1 VELKKPTTEAFEA
14 HLRALTKTL
23 DNQVTLVRSAL
34 ELHPAA
40 TVEDVRRA
48 AEEAL
53 GKFNAAVGDLRSLTA
68 VATTAVASAFE
79 LSERSSS
86 APAIGDE
93 GMPDSAYLSSPTM
106 AASIGGA
113 LAYKRNDDSVRS
125 GEEAAWR
132 VLDEAQLE
140 GPGPQSNGGDSA
152 NSAVS
157 LSPTPPLQ
165 PGVDDAFDGEG
176 EDSFPVADWDHSPGQ
191 VKKWRVDQSHIHSA
205 QVRAA
210 SLTGPS
216 KTRMCFNGVLNPD
229 WPLRLAWD
237 LVVVCLVMCDSVVI
251 PLQLAELRLAPQ
263 GFDDVWLWF
272 TVSVFGCDV
281 VTNFFTAYHAGKN
294 DMPIQEGA
302 LVTDRVSI
310 AINYFRGWFWIDFLS
325 TVPWPTIAD
334 SIQSDQGSSSA
345 SQVTKLAKIVKL
357 TRLLRLMRMLRL
369 CKLSV
374 IWERVECRIGS
385 IAALNVVSMLKVLGV
400 WTAICHWGAC
410 VWWMIGKRDSLA
422 MLVLFQD
429 DDPDTLHWTELP
441 RRHSPYD
448 DVGQWRW
455 VDREASEQYV
465 FCFYWI
471 LGVMRTMPAEVT
483 PVTLIERLFV
493 LLFMFFAV
501 MAFAVNVARI
511 TQAWFKFSARKDAFK
526 EEMAYVRMHLRSIDC
541 GASLQMRTQGYLN
554 HLYEKRKIHAK
565 EAGLLGALPEPLK
578 LQLNQA
584 HRIRFLR
591 MIPRLQ
597 EWKDPDLRRV
607 CDATDAIDYLPGDKV
622 TEKNCDAEAAHV
634 LMRGNLQFFVPE
646 DMRGIG
652 STGSRS
658 TRQST
663 RRSFVQRLS
672 GVSRGIDP
680 LKVVDDYCLFD
691 MEADVKSRNTVV
703 ALECSEVL
711 RIDRRMFQE
720 ALVLLSTPAAQ
731 GQERHQRPAG
741 NRTISFGS
749 AGSRASPVRMTPTTD
764 TYHTAHTRFSI
775 DSEVESFVEDPD
787 EEDGGLRHGRPAGVQ
802 QALEVNAART
812 SAGWQHIAAAQTMA

>member
-526 EEMAYVRMHLRSIDC
+526 EEMAYVRMHLRSINC
-541 GASLQMRTQGYLN
+541 GATLQLRTQGYLN
-554 HLYEKRKIHAK
+554 HLYAKRKLHAK
-565 EAGLLGALPEPLK
+565 EAGLLGVLPDELK
-578 LQLNQA
+578 LQLVQA
-584 HRIRFLR
+584 QRIRFLK
-591 MIPRLQ
+591 MISRLQ
-597 EWKDPDLRRV
+597 GWKDPDLRRV
-607 CDATDAIDYLPGDKV
+607 CDATDAIDYLPGDAV
-622 TEKNCDAEAAHV
+622 VERNSDADAAHV
-634 LMRGNLQFFVPE
+634 LMRGGLQVLAAE
-646 DMRGIG
+646 DQRATASGT
-652 STGSRS
+652 SPRSRAS
-658 TRQST
+658 
-663 RRSFVQRLS
+663 RRSSLVQRLS
-672 GVSRGIDP
+672 VRGGVDP
-680 LKVVDDYCLFD
+680 LTVVDEHCLFD
-691 MEADVKSRNTVV
+691 LGSDVKSRNTVV

-711 RIDRRMFQE
+711 RIDRRRFQDVLQTRSARKAADAHARSVRDTLGAGQQAASDSEGGSDDEPPSEDLGGVRGAATGMAAMRQSSE
-720 ALVLLSTPAAQ
+720 AFRQQQMQHNAAS
-731 GQERHQRPAG
+731 AAV
-741 NRTISFGS
+741 S
-749 AGSRASPVRMTPTTD
+749 AG
-764 TYHTAHTRFSI
+764 
-775 DSEVESFVEDPD
+775 
-787 EEDGGLRHGRPAGVQ
+787 
-802 QALEVNAART
+802 
-812 SAGWQHIAAAQTMA
+812 